1 MDKCVGALL
10 SIRLIS
16 NNSSAFIF
24 ILFNKP
30 SKILW
35 KQTRYESMPNK
46 TFMKIARKTFVLA
59 SGLLLTVSVF
69 GYFFWY
75 KPLLHKSSKSTTVTS
90 AKKLKDKSETI
101 LRLNKKALLAR
112 DYIEAHDFNEE
123 LCFLIDMRIP
133 SGENRFFV
141 YNLQEDSVEIAGLVT
156 HGSGVNNTSNN
167 PVFSNTPNSNCTS
180 LGRYRIGKP
189 YQGKFGLA
197 YKLYG
202 LDKTNSKAFERF
214 VVLHSHA
221 CVPNDEV
228 APQPICESWGCPTVA
243 PAFFKQLQSCLDA
256 SDKPVLLWIY
266 Y

>member
-1 MDKCVGALL
+1 
-10 SIRLIS
+10 
-16 NNSSAFIF
+16 
-24 ILFNKP
+24 
-30 SKILW
+30 
-35 KQTRYESMPNK
+35 MPNK
-46 TFMKIARKTFVLA
+46 TFMKIACKTFVLA
-59 SGLLLTVSVF
+59 SGLLLTVSAF

-75 KPLLHKSSKSTTVTS
+75 KPVLSKSLKSTTVIST
-90 AKKLKDKSETI
+90 KKLKDKSETI

-123 LCFLIDMRIP
+123 FCFLIDMRIA
-133 SGENRFFV
+133 SGEKRFFV
-141 YNLQEDSVEIAGLVT
+141 YNLQKDSVEIAGLVT
-156 HGSGVNNTSNN
+156 HGSGINNTSNN

-180 LGRYRIGKP
+180 LGKYRIGKP

-202 LDKTNSKAFERF
+202 LDKSNSKAFERF

-243 PAFFKQLQSCLDA
+243 PDFLTQLQSYIDA
-256 SDKPVLLWIY
+256 SARPVLLWIY